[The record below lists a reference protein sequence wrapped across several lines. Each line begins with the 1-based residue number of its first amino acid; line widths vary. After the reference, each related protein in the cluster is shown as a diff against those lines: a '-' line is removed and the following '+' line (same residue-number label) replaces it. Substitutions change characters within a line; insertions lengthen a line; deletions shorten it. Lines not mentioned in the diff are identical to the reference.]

1 MILLIDTHALIWFLN
16 GDKAISQEGKKAIEN
31 PKYEKCVSMASIWE
45 IAVKMS
51 LGKLQ
56 FAKGLIGL
64 AQLIE
69 HNGFKLLPVT
79 FDHALKV
86 ASLKFIHR
94 DPFDRM
100 LVAQAITDKL
110 VIVTKDTNIQQ
121 YKVKT
126 IW

>member
-1 MILLIDTHALIWFLN
+1 MVLLIDTHALIWFFN
-16 GDKAISQEGKKAIEN
+16 GDKAISQEAKKAIEN
-31 PKYEKCVSMASIWE
+31 PKNEKCVSVASIWE

-56 FAKGLIGL
+56 FDKGLAGL
-64 AQLIE
+64 TKLIE
-69 HNGFKLLPVT
+69 DNGFMLLPIT
-79 FDHALKV
+79 FEHSFEV
-86 ASLKFIHR
+86 ATLEFIHR

-110 VIVTKDTNIQQ
+110 VIVTKDPHIQQ